1 MTDAS
6 HPTTE
11 TTAGSTSMR
20 ASSPPTGAQAWV
32 QAWRE
37 GDVVGP
43 PDKPEVAVGAAFA
56 GGLVAALIL
65 KRLGN

>member
-1 MTDAS
+1 MTDATQ
-6 HPTTE
+6 PTSD
-11 TTAGSTSMR
+11 APAATSMR
-20 ASSPPTGAQAWV
+20 AGQPPAGAQAWV

-56 GGLVAALIL
+56 GGLVVALIL